1 MLKLVILEYGIYSR
15 TSFVAGLVNRS
26 SKRLKGLDETLI
38 SEETGDK
45 YPVSFCPLACPHH
58 SMIKPQ
64 KSKSDQDH
72 SHI

>member
-45 YPVSFCPLACPHH
+45 YPVSNSNSLGPDVP
-58 SMIKPQ
+58 
-64 KSKSDQDH
+64 
-72 SHI
+72 

>member
-15 TSFVAGLVNRS
+15 TSFVAGLVNRN

-45 YPVSFCPLACPHH
+45 YPVSNSNSLGPV
-58 SMIKPQ
+58 S
-64 KSKSDQDH
+64 SKFLIDYRKLEQRRF
-72 SHI
+72 